1 MKRLVLFILICLLFV
16 GAQAQTYKE
25 LSGKALKY
33 VEQDSLVQA
42 EKLFKEALKMEPANA
57 HNALLFSNLGT
68 VQRRM
73 RHNDDAIES
82 YSLALNLAPKTVA
95 ILLNR
100 ASLYLEQ
107 GNTDKAY
114 VDYCDVLDLKKDESD
129 ALLYRAYIYVIRHDY
144 KSAEIDYI
152 RFLELQPQSMT
163 GRMGLATVYQKEKK
177 HRESLDL
184 FNKLVAEFPKEAAL
198 YTARADL
205 ARDMLHPDLALI
217 DLEEAL
223 NLDSSSVDAYLLRGE
238 IYLDL
243 KKKDLAKSDFEKA
256 ISLGVSR
263 SELYEQLKLCK

>member
-1 MKRLVLFILICLLFV
+1 MKRLVLFIVICLLFA

-42 EKLFKEALKMEPANA
+42 EKLFKEALKLEPTNG

-73 RHNDDAIES
+73 HHNNDAIES
-82 YSLALNLAPKTVA
+82 YTLALNLAPRTIT
-95 ILLNR
+95 ILMNR

-107 GNTDKAY
+107 GNTDRAY
-114 VDYCDVLDLKKDESD
+114 VDYCDVLDLKKDEAD
-129 ALLYRAYIYVIRHDY
+129 ALLYRAYIYVMRHDY
-144 KSAEIDYI
+144 KAAEIDYV

-177 HRESLDL
+177 HRESLEL
-184 FNKLVAEFPKEAAL
+184 FNKLVTEFPKEASL

-223 NLDSSSVDAYLLRGE
+223 KLDSSLIDAYLLRGE

-243 KKKDLAKSDFEKA
+243 KKKDLAKTDFEKA